1 MLSALESALFLLAVL
16 AGVTGTW
23 SPCGLSTIETLRAG
37 GVHRGGRVM
46 ALATTLAFAL
56 GALAGALTTFGL
68 LALLGSFAHTGAGGL
83 GAALALAIA
92 VAAAVLEATGT
103 RVFPQVRRQVPEP
116 WRRHLP
122 VGLAAALYGALLGL
136 GFTTFVMTF
145 AVWALAGIS
154 VALGSL
160 RMGLLIGLGF
170 GLGRAVLVVLLAPIA
185 DLRIGQRIL
194 ASMTQRAALLRGL
207 RLADALA
214 LALCASLL
222 AAPAGALVALA
233 RDPAAP
239 AGALVALARDP
250 AAPAGA
256 LATAGYTGRVDTAPT
271 GALAAAG
278 YAGRVDPSVAP
289 GELAWQEPGVAG
301 FLSLAGHD
309 RRLPGEN
316 PALGG
321 SLVAWRSEDGT
332 ITIGDRLTLIPRLSI
347 AAPGADLLAISDRWL
362 VYRVPPPP
370 EVQGGVYA
378 LFAVRLSA
386 PGGPAVRVAA
396 ARAPAQVG
404 RPALQ
409 GDTLVF
415 HLATP
420 RYSQILALDL
430 SNGHRRVLRS
440 AGFTQLLNPSL
451 QGGRLLYVSVGE
463 CRQQLLLGPAF
474 AGAHRRSRDRIIAS
488 RPTDVPRTGGYEQ
501 GVIREGRT
509 PHHCIGPRARKG
521 GRVISYW
528 TTALSPTASFLTVL
542 QRRGGTSSARVI
554 ELGR

>member
-1 MLSALESALFLLAVL
+1 MLSALDAALVLLAVL

-23 SPCGLSTIETLRAG
+23 SPCGLSTIETLRAD

-46 ALATTLAFAL
+46 ALATTLAFAA

-68 LALLGSFAHTGAGGL
+68 LALLGSLAHIGAGGL

-92 VAAAVLEATGT
+92 VAAAALEATGS

-116 WRRHLP
+116 WRRRLP

-160 RMGLLIGLGF
+160 RVGLLIGLGF
-170 GLGRAVLVVLLAPIA
+170 GLGRAAPVVLLAPIV

-194 ASMTQRAALLRGL
+194 ASMTQRAGLLRGL
-207 RLADALA
+207 RLADALV

-222 AAPAGALVALA
+222 AAPAGAFAALA
-233 RDPAAP
+233 
-239 AGALVALARDP
+239 V
-250 AAPAGA
+250 
-256 LATAGYTGRVDTAPT
+256 GYT
-271 GALAAAG
+271 
-278 YAGRVDPSVAP
+278 GRVDPSVAP
-289 GELAWQEPGVAG
+289 GELAWQEPGVGG

-309 RRLPGEN
+309 RALPGEN

-321 SLVAWRSEDGT
+321 SLIAWRSEDGT
-332 ITIGDRLTLIPRLSI
+332 VTIGDRLTLAPLLSI
-347 AAPGADLLAISDRWL
+347 PTPGADLLAVSDRWL
-362 VYRVPPPP
+362 VYRVPPPGT
-370 EVQGGVYA
+370 QSGVYA

-386 PGGPAVRVAA
+386 PGEPAVQIAA
-396 ARAPAQVG
+396 ARSPAQLG

-420 RYSQILALDL
+420 HYSQILAVNLA
-430 SNGHRRVLRS
+430 NGRRNVLRS
-440 AGFTQLLNPSL
+440 ARFTQLLNPSL
-451 QGGRLLYVSVGE
+451 QGGRLLYVRVGE

-474 AGAHRRSRDRIIAS
+474 AGPHPRRRDRVLAF
-488 RPTDVPRTGGYEQ
+488 RPTEVPRTSGYEP
-501 GVIREGRT
+501 GAIREGRS
-509 PHHCIGPRARKG
+509 PHHCIGPRARAG
-521 GRVISYW
+521 GPVLSYW
-528 TTALSPTASFLTVL
+528 TTALSPSAAFLTVL
-542 QRRGGTSSARVI
+542 RRRGGTTSSRVI
-554 ELGR
+554 ELRR